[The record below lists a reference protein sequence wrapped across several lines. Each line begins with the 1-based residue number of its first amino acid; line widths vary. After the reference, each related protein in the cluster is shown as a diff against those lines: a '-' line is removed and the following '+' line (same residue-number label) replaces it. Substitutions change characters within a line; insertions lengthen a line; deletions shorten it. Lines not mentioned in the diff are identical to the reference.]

1 MVMSQGSGEGTDK
14 EYYGEENLVIV
25 AAELGQGRER
35 HIHRNKSLYIGCFL
49 LDGLLR
55 GFMLHA
61 AQLSLLA
68 EGFPDRSLVYFFR
81 SEHTAKRVI
90 SGFLFFLGDDF
101 LDFRFDID
109 IGITGGDGD
118 VQPED
123 VIVGPNMIAQFVQL
137 RIQVF
142 SNAEYEYPE
151 KNDKNR

>member
-1 MVMSQGSGEGTDK
+1 MGYQLCCNAETIVHHCLHGPQTDVVMGQGCCEGTDK

-55 GFMLHA
+55 GFMLHT

-68 EGFPDRSLVYFFR
+68 EGFPDGSFVYFFR
-81 SEHTAKRVI
+81 SEHAAKRVI
-90 SGFLFFLGDDF
+90 SGFLLFLGDDF

-109 IGITGGDGD
+109 I
-118 VQPED
+118 
-123 VIVGPNMIAQFVQL
+123 
-137 RIQVF
+137 
-142 SNAEYEYPE
+142 
-151 KNDKNR
+151 DKIRF